1 MATPAGVFFVVGGRA
16 WTEGGG
22 LWTAGG
28 GEVALVAGGS
38 SPVALRI
45 RQGGAGGAVAVTADE
60 WTARRELAPGEVWDL
75 DVPRQSDRT
84 GAVTVS
90 TAAAFR
96 PADVDPSSRDTRL
109 LGAWI
114 EPR

>member
-1 MATPAGVFFVVGGRA
+1 MLFVVGGRA

-22 LWTAGG
+22 LWTTGG

-45 RQGGAGGAVAVTADE
+45 RQGGASGAVAVTAGE
-60 WTARRELAPGEVWDL
+60 WTARRELVPGEVWDL
-75 DVPRQSDRT
+75 DLPRQSADRT
-84 GAVTVS
+84 GAFTIS
-90 TAAAFR
+90 TAGAFR
-96 PADVDPSSRDTRL
+96 PAEIDPSSRDTRL
-109 LGAWI
+109 LGAWV